1 MWWQQLQRDYRR
13 GERMNKK
20 LLLLLSFLTI
30 LLASCTEAGKVSHN
44 ISKEADNFNVVR
56 RVAVINTR
64 TDKVEFEVIGRI
76 SIYDNTS
83 SKESTSTLTVVV
95 ETDKDKYK
103 KHIVKL
109 TNWNMYVV
117 EDLEGA
123 AVDQYKYEINY
134 MPESIL
140 PFKITESK

>member
-1 MWWQQLQRDYRR
+1 
-13 GERMNKK
+13 MNKK
-20 LLLLLSFLTI
+20 ILLLLSFLTI
-30 LLASCTEAGKVSHN
+30 LLASCREADKVSHN

-83 SKESTSTLTVVV
+83 SKDSTSTLT
-95 ETDKDKYK
+95 
-103 KHIVKL
+103 
-109 TNWNMYVV
+109 
-117 EDLEGA
+117 
-123 AVDQYKYEINY
+123 VDQYKYEINY

-140 PFKITESK
+140 PFKITNNK

>member
-1 MWWQQLQRDYRR
+1 
-13 GERMNKK
+13 MNKK
-20 LLLLLSFLTI
+20 ILLLLSFLTI
-30 LLASCTEAGKVSHN
+30 LLASCTEADFVSSN

-76 SIYDNTS
+76 SIDDNTS
-83 SKESTSTLTVVV
+83 SKYSTSTLTVVV

-123 AVDQYKYEINY
+123 TVDQYKYEINY

-140 PFKITESK
+140 PFKVTESK